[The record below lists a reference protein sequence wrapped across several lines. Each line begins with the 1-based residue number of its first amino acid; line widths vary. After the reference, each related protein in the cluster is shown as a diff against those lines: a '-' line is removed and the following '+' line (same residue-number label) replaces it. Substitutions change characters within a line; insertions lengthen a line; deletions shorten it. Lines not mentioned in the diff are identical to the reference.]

1 MNKFSVEH
9 GFDVYNREHILKAFE
24 NGKSFIIGYEIQKHQ
39 NDLNKMLEDKNMK
52 KQFFIKPDEV
62 NFPSISQQ
70 NDVLFTEN
78 INRYVIKH
86 STLLFPKYIHIH
98 FVLLNTFI
106 EGKYLGSGSRNQNQK
121 API

>member
-62 NFPSISQQ
+62 IFPF
-70 NDVLFTEN
+70 L
-78 INRYVIKH
+78 
-86 STLLFPKYIHIH
+86 
-98 FVLLNTFI
+98 
-106 EGKYLGSGSRNQNQK
+106 
-121 API
+121 